1 MSTVAALALILT
13 TMSLIVHFAMLAM
26 GKLRTQNLEIITGV
40 FDGMPMSLED
50 RRMALIMG
58 PTWIY
63 VNMAILN
70 AFFAMAMWAV
80 AVHVERTDVRWI
92 AYAALVFHGVA
103 ALNWLGNLVIG
114 TSYVL
119 RKLREQESDGRR

>member
-1 MSTVAALALILT
+1 MSTAAALALILA
-13 TMSLIVHFAMLAM
+13 TMSLIVHLAFLAM
-26 GKLRTQNLEIITGV
+26 TKLRDQNLEIITGV

-80 AVHVERTDVRWI
+80 AVHVERADVRWI
-92 AYAALVFHGVA
+92 AYAALVFHGAA

-119 RKLREQESDGRR
+119 RKLREQESDTQR

>member
-26 GKLRTQNLEIITGV
+26 GKLKTDLREIITGV

-50 RRMALIMG
+50 RRMWLIAG

-63 VNMAILN
+63 ANMAILN
-70 AFFAMAMWAV
+70 AFFAMVMWGV
-80 AVHVERTDVRWI
+80 AVNVERTDVRWI
-92 AYAALVFHGVA
+92 AYAALVFHGFA
-103 ALNWLGNLVIG
+103 AINWLGNLFIG
-114 TSYVL
+114 TSYAL
-119 RKLREQESDGRR
+119 RKLREQERD